1 MRAPAEQRSVH
12 AWRISVRLNYK
23 NVTFGYSRYMISA
36 DFCMKEY
43 PNSMVA
49 NEPLWQRPKPNE

>member
-1 MRAPAEQRSVH
+1 MRAQRSVH
-12 AWRISVRLNYK
+12 AWLISVRLNYK